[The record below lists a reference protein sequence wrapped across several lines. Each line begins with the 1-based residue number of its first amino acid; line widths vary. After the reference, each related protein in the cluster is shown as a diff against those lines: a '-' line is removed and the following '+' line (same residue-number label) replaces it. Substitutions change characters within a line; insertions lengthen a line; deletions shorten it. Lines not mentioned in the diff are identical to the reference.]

1 MKQFQE
7 AKAPLNML
15 KVKMRIKA
23 DKNVC
28 YQPFY
33 ESIDATTTEQTTF
46 LDELETEVAL
56 AESIDPTQDCFFQ
69 TCTVLIRFMPEELR

>member
-1 MKQFQE
+1 MNQFRE

-15 KVKMRIKA
+15 KVRMRIKA
-23 DKNVC
+23 DKNVA

-33 ESIDATTTEQTTF
+33 EAIDATTTEQTIF
-46 LDELETEVAL
+46 LDELETAVAL
-56 AESIDPTQDCFFQ
+56 AETIDSKQDCFFQ

>member
-1 MKQFQE
+1 MNQFRE

-23 DKNVC
+23 DKNVA

-33 ESIDATTTEQTTF
+33 EAIDATTTEQTIF

-56 AESIDPTQDCFFQ
+56 AEAIDSKQDCFFKHAQ
-69 TCTVLIRFMPEELR
+69 S